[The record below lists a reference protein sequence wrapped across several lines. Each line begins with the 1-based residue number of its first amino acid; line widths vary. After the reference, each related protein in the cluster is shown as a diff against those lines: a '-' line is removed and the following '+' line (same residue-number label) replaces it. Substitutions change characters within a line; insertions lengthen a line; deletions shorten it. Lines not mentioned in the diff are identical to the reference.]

1 MRTAIRRLARGV
13 WAGVLGVVCGGL
25 AGCGSPEPSQPGSP
39 RVAESPSSAPETA
52 PAANDSAASDVP
64 PGAQAASPEMSEIRP
79 SSAGGA
85 ASTGSETG
93 EPAAASAASA
103 EASWRT
109 WAASLAGDDVVAREA
124 AAAALER
131 AAATDSQS
139 LWKLLEDTAPEVR
152 RGAVYYWL
160 DRFDPADPRAV
171 AALQRRLTDPDPAV
185 RAIALSAARRFP
197 PQALQETLPPLS
209 RVLADRQGS
218 AETRAAA
225 ARLIGTL
232 DAQGR
237 DAAAA
242 LAQAAA
248 EDPEPSVRAA
258 CLLALCRVALADQAV
273 AVLRQALQQDEHA
286 NVRGVAA
293 VRLGKLRSASAAADL
308 AAALADAEESVRRK
322 AADALVELGPA
333 AVTSTAAQLES
344 ADVGVR
350 RLAVFVLGQLGAD
363 AQDAVAALRQR
374 LQDPDSE
381 VRQLAALAIRRIEQ
395 TAR

>member
-13 WAGVLGVVCGGL
+13 GAGVLGVVCGGL

-93 EPAAASAASA
+93 EPAAASPASA

-131 AAATDSQS
+131 AAATDSQP
-139 LWKLLEDTAPEVR
+139 LWELLEDTAPEVR
-152 RGAVYYWL
+152 RGAIYYWL

-197 PQALQETLPPLS
+197 PQALQEALPPLS
-209 RVLADRQGS
+209 RVLADRQGN

-273 AVLRQALQQDEHA
+273 AVLRQALRQDEHA

-293 VRLGKLRSASAAADL
+293 VRLGKLRSASADL

-395 TAR
+395 AAR